1 MVIMGTP
8 PLRRSWPV
16 TLPAIQGAGLLGV
29 ATLAGFI
36 LVSALPGALGQL
48 ALTPS
53 ELTLRPWTVL
63 SYPFVHTGLLPLS
76 LDLVALLLL
85 APGLERGSG
94 GARLLAWFAAG
105 TLGGAALSL
114 LLGSAPLLGSG
125 PALVGIAVG
134 LAWRGPEQKTL
145 SPLGTKARWLGIALA
160 VAALLPQ
167 VTPTLD
173 GSVRVAL
180 IGALVAAG
188 LGMGRSRTPMVER
201 RVELPNS
208 HFNPPGVHHEVRMTT
223 PWDVIDVD
231 ALHEANR
238 EGVEGLLLRARELG
252 PTHLSAA
259 DRELL
264 DRMATAARLAAER
277 SR

>member
-1 MVIMGTP
+1 MVIMATP

-53 ELTLRPWTVL
+53 ELTLRPWTAL

-76 LDLVALLLL
+76 LNLAALLLL
-85 APGLERGSG
+85 APGLERRSG
-94 GARLLAWFAAG
+94 GVRLLAWFVAG
-105 TLGGAALSL
+105 TLAGAALSL
-114 LLGSAPLLGSG
+114 LLPSAPLLGSG

-134 LAWRGPEQKTL
+134 LACRGQQMTL
-145 SPLGTKARWLGIALA
+145 PPLGAKARWLGIALA
-160 VAALLPQ
+160 AAALLPQ
-167 VTPTLD
+167 VTPTPD
-173 GSVRVAL
+173 GSVRMAL

-201 RVELPNS
+201 QVELPNS

-252 PTHLSAA
+252 PTHLSPA

-264 DRMATAARLAAER
+264 DRMATAARLAAAR